1 MINPLCES
9 KKRKAR
15 AESRK
20 RTILRYGAL
29 VVVNRS
35 SLVDLLLRRGTNETV
50 SILSVGT
57 EGEWTDRNDVYND
70 LQKYR
75 S

>member
-1 MINPLCES
+1 MINPLCAS

-20 RTILRYGAL
+20 RIILRYGAL

-35 SLVDLLLRRGTNETV
+35 SLVDLLRRGTNETV

-57 EGEWTDRNDVYND
+57 EGEWTDRNDAYND